1 MKYQHPTTLILPGTI
16 RRCVAYVDNS
26 LARDIAFQEKES
38 DTLVIT
44 FAGMAGILRTVAR
57 IKRKLGLATRPF
69 EFAHTLHEMPC
80 DAVFLRDRYR
90 AYYHSGVKGVGYN
103 IEEVSEFL
111 KHFIKEREYKTV
123 VTLGHSMGAHAS
135 LIFASRIGA
144 NISIAISPPTFLD
157 SQTRSKHGDERYDY
171 EKKRLC
177 RDHPGSAYLDL
188 RDYFLSFNHMN
199 LASSCTYCIF
209 YGENDRLDGIH
220 AKRMKGLGQRV
231 ELFEVKGSGHNAAR
245 AIRDS
250 GLLSVMLNQILNS
263 RYHGDVDDLIDLIRA
278 DASISGQELQSHA

>member
-1 MKYQHPTTLILPGTI
+1 MKYQHPTRLILPGTI

-44 FAGMAGILRTVAR
+44 FAGMAGILRTIAR
-57 IKRKLGLATRPF
+57 IKRKLGMATRPF

-90 AYYHSGVKGVGYN
+90 AYYHSGVKGVGNN

-111 KHFIKEREYKTV
+111 KHFIKGGKYRTV

-135 LIFASRIGA
+135 LLFASRIGA

-157 SQTRSKHGDERYDY
+157 SQTRSKCGDERYDY

-177 RDHPGSAYLDL
+177 RDHPSSAYLDL
-188 RDYFLSFNHMN
+188 RDYFLSFERMN
-199 LASSCTYCIF
+199 FAASCAYCIF

-220 AKRMKGLGQRV
+220 AERMKGLGQRV

-245 AIRDS
+245 AMRDS
-250 GLLSVMLNQILNS
+250 GLLSVMLNQILNP
-263 RYHGDVDDLIDLIRA
+263 RYYVDVNDLISVIRA
-278 DASISGQELQSHA
+278 DPSIRGQELRSRA